1 MTPLMVQQALI
12 DELKE
17 MFKGYEYK
25 NAKGEMVP
33 LNVYMQDTPVQKYV
47 TPEYNEESET
57 VDTYEED
64 EESEVPVPYI
74 IVRLKSGG
82 HTGNYEDPNVINIV
96 LIVCIWDDGLENEGH
111 VSVMNILQKIY
122 ERFAKNS
129 DLRRIAVF
137 NGQWVWA
144 RQEDDYYPFFI
155 GSSSLSFNIPYIRKE
170 TYYGDYC

>member
-47 TPEYNEESET
+47 TPEYDEESET

-74 IVRLKSGG
+74 IVRLKNGG

-111 VSVMNILQKIY
+111 VSVMNIL
-122 ERFAKNS
+122 
-129 DLRRIAVF
+129 
-137 NGQWVWA
+137 
-144 RQEDDYYPFFI
+144 
-155 GSSSLSFNIPYIRKE
+155 
-170 TYYGDYC
+170 